1 MVELFPAMPLADWR
15 ETKETLH
22 RFEQIVG
29 KIRLAAS
36 VRRNHWW
43 NVPFQLTGRGL
54 TTRPMGPLDQLF
66 CIDFDLVRHLLV
78 VDRLDGRSEQFSLCG
93 QSVSSFY
100 RNLFETI
107 AGLGIQVEIKA
118 TPFDLADETPFAED
132 LGHATYDPAMV
143 TRYWQV
149 LSQVG
154 QVLERFAADFSGKTS
169 PVHHFWHTF
178 DLALSRFTGRRSP
191 MSAEADAVTRE
202 AYSHEVISFGFWFGD
217 DEWPSPMFY
226 AYTAPEPPG
235 LAHEPLTPTEAFW
248 SPARGNHLALL
259 RYDDARAANDP
270 AAVVL
275 AFYDSAYR
283 AGAKLI
289 GCDIDHLS
297 CPGGITDPS
306 PPR

>member
-1 MVELFPAMPLADWR
+1 MPLADWR
-15 ETKETLH
+15 ETKDTLH

-43 NVPFQLTGRGL
+43 NVPFHITGRGL

-66 CIDFDLVRHLLV
+66 CIDFDLVRHLLM
-78 VDRLDGRSEQFSLCG
+78 VDRLDGRSEQFSLSD

-132 LGHATYDPAMV
+132 VGHATYD
-143 TRYWQV
+143 
-149 LSQVG
+149 
-154 QVLERFAADFSGKTS
+154 
-169 PVHHFWHTF
+169 
-178 DLALSRFTGRRSP
+178 LALPRFTGRRSP

-202 AYSHEVISFGFWFGD
+202 AYSHEVIRFGFWFGD

-226 AYTAPEPPG
+226 AYTAPEPLG
-235 LAHEPLTPTEAFW
+235 LTHEPLTPTEAFW

-259 RYDDARAANDP
+259 RYDDARAADDP

-289 GCDIDHLS
+289 GCDIDGLS
-297 CPGGITDPS
+297 CPGGITGRS